1 MCFTY
6 NAEPPALP
14 VALADHAASG
24 ASAVRG
30 EEMVLTSVDGTQ
42 FAAFAGHVDAL
53 TPSKSAVVIL
63 PDVRGLFSFY
73 RELALRFAQAGI
85 EAVAIDYFGRT
96 AGLTPRDESF
106 DFWPHVEKTT
116 PQGVS
121 NDVASAVAYLRNQV
135 TTNPQAIFTAGFC
148 FGGRNSFL
156 QAANH
161 LGLSGVIGFYGGLGS
176 GRFPGPTPAELASQ
190 YECPVLGLFGG
201 ADAGIPQEQID
212 AFNEALTKAQVP
224 HEIVVFPGAP
234 HSFFDRK
241 QEEFAKESAESWR
254 LMLDFIAKYTPNTPK
269 Q

>member
-1 MCFTY
+1 
-6 NAEPPALP
+6 
-14 VALADHAASG
+14 
-24 ASAVRG
+24 
-30 EEMVLTSVDGTQ
+30 VLTSVDGTP
-42 FAAFAGHVDAL
+42 FAAFAAHVDAL
-53 TPSKSAVVIL
+53 TPPTAAVVIL
-63 PDVRGLFSFY
+63 PDVRGLFQFY
-73 RELALRFAQAGI
+73 RELALRFAEVGI

-106 DFWPHVEKTT
+106 DFWPHVQQTT

-121 NDVASAVAYLRNQV
+121 NDVASAVAYLRSQV
-135 TTNPQAIFTAGFC
+135 TGNPQAIFTVGFC

-161 LGLSGVIGFYGGLGS
+161 LGLAGVVGFYGGLGS

-201 ADAGIPQEQID
+201 ADEGIPQAQID
-212 AFNEALTKAQVP
+212 AFDQALNQAHVA

-241 QEEFAKESAESWR
+241 QAEFAKESAEAWR
-254 LMLDFIAKYTPNTPK
+254 MMLAFIAKYTPGH
-269 Q
+269 

>member
-6 NAEPPALP
+6 DAEPPELP
-14 VALADHAASG
+14 VAAAGAGSG
-24 ASAVRG
+24 VRG
-30 EEMVLTSVDGTQ
+30 EEMVLTSVDGTP

-53 TPSKSAVVIL
+53 TPPKSAVVIL

-96 AGLTPRDESF
+96 AGLTPRDETF
-106 DFWPHVEKTT
+106 DYMPHVMQTT
-116 PQGVS
+116 PQTVS
-121 NDVASAVAYLRNQV
+121 NDVASAVAYLRNQISS
-135 TTNPQAIFTAGFC
+135 NPKAIFTVGFC

-161 LGLSGVIGFYGGLGS
+161 LGLAGVVGFYGSLGP
-176 GRFPGPTPAELASQ
+176 GRFPGPTPADLASQ
-190 YECPVLGLFGG
+190 FECPVLGLFGG
-201 ADAGIPQEQID
+201 ADQGIPQEQID
-212 AFNEALTKAQVP
+212 TFNQALTAAHVA

-241 QEEFAKESAESWR
+241 QDEFAKESTQSWQ
-254 LMLDFIAKYTPNTPK
+254 LMLDFIAKYTPK
-269 Q
+269 A